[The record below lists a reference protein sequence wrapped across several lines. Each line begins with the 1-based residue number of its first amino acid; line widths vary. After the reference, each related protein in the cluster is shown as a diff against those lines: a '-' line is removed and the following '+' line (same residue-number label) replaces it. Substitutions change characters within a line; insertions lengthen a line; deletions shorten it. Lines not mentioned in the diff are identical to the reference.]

1 MKIIRISAIWCS
13 SCIIMKSRF
22 NEVIKDYDIE
32 VIDYDYDLDS
42 DIVDE
47 YKVGNILPVYIKGN
61 DRLIGEHSK
70 EELKEFIERWYYEKV
85 N

>member
-70 EELKEFIERWYYEKV
+70 EELKEFIER
-85 N
+85 

>member
-22 NEVIKDYDIE
+22 NEIIKDKDIEVVNLDYDI
-32 VIDYDYDLDS
+32 D
-42 DIVDE
+42 DIEQYNIGD
-47 YKVGNILPVYIKGN
+47 ILPVFIKIKDDKEV

-70 EELKEFIERWYYEKV
+70 KEIESFIGEV
-85 N
+85 